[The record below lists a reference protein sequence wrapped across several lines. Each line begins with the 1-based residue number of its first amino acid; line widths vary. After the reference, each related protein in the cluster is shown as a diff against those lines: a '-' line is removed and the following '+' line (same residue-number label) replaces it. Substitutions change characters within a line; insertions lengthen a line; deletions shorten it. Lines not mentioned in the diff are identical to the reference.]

1 MAASTQ
7 AANPFAFGKVVL
19 PEINVAMEDL
29 ESSDYLVSV
38 PITITEG
45 SCFTQL
51 AFGVKWDTNDLS
63 IVSCTCDDTKNLGM
77 MESYYENDDGVW
89 LQFLYRGTYDA
100 FTGSELCTLTF
111 RVRSD
116 ISLGDKIILTPSD
129 TSDEG
134 DSMMIVS
141 LREKS

>member
-1 MAASTQ
+1 
-7 AANPFAFGKVVL
+7 
-19 PEINVAMEDL
+19 
-29 ESSDYLVSV
+29 
-38 PITITEG
+38 
-45 SCFTQL
+45 
-51 AFGVKWDTNDLS
+51 
-63 IVSCTCDDTKNLGM
+63 M

-141 LREKS
+141 TKGTYGDLNMQKGSIKLVSPDELTAAAKMKIGDVEINY